1 MVFLQLMRHQRVKE
15 YVREMLDKSPET
27 SCPVLEVDLGDLTED
42 QKIVV
47 MEMLR
52 DEAESFS
59 KGDEDVGCVEG
70 LQLNINLSDSRPVQK
85 NYTAIPK
92 PLYPEVKQYVEDLLN
107 CGWVQK

>member
-1 MVFLQLMRHQRVKE
+1 MRHQRVKE

-59 KGDEDVGCVEG
+59 KGDEDVGCVEDSAPPCNG
-70 LQLNINLSDSRPVQK
+70 QFSGAQKQKFSGPAKSRRVGITEIALSFLSDGK
-85 NYTAIPK
+85 YILK
-92 PLYPEVKQYVEDLLN
+92 KY
-107 CGWVQK
+107 